1 MSNIL
6 EHKSNF
12 RSRFFFTNYNKILAY
27 LADHPSG
34 EYTEKE
40 IKEAT
45 GVSRAG
51 ANFAL
56 RELVEDGLAISQRR
70 GRMAF
75 YSVSLENPLIRQVKV
90 LINLIK
96 IDPLISDLKN
106 ISDKIILFGSSATG
120 TNIEE
125 SDIDLFV
132 LTNDPPEALSK
143 ASKFETA
150 EKIQTIA
157 RKPIDYITLKKK
169 DPIFYEEISHGLT
182 LWEKK

>member
-6 EHKSNF
+6 EYKSDF
-12 RSRFFFTNYNKILAY
+12 KDHFFFTNYNKILAF

-34 EYTEKE
+34 EYTERE

-56 RELVEDGLAISQRR
+56 RELAQDG
-70 GRMAF
+70 
-75 YSVSLENPLIRQVKV
+75 

-96 IDPLISDLKN
+96 INPLVSDLKD

-132 LTNDPPEALSK
+132 LTNDPKQTLAKVRSFKL
-143 ASKFETA
+143 A
-150 EKIQTIA
+150 EKIQIVA
-157 RKPIDYITLKKK
+157 KKPIYYITLKKK
-169 DPIFYEEISHGLT
+169 DPIFYEEVSHGLI